1 MNFKNKSNVIEFQK
15 HLIVKKKTGMKEH
28 TVCDSNYINSE
39 GKDVL
44 NRIEKEHEEK
54 FWKCAWLGY

>member
-1 MNFKNKSNVIEFQK
+1 
-15 HLIVKKKTGMKEH
+15 MKEH

-54 FWKCAWLGY
+54 FWKCAWLGYQLHAGTD